1 MSRSG
6 ADSGSAERGDGRGR
20 GRGDGRGD
28 ERGDGQGWHF
38 TVELWKWQGN
48 AAWHF
53 VTLPF
58 AVTDEIDELTHG
70 RTNGFGSVRVKA
82 TVGRTTWVTSVFP
95 DKGRE
100 SFILPVKAAVRKAEG
115 LAAGSPVTVHLQLE

>member
-6 ADSGSAERGDGRGR
+6 SADHRASKH
-20 GRGDGRGD
+20 
-28 ERGDGQGWHF
+28 GWDF

-58 AVTDEIDELTHG
+58 AVTDEIDDLTHG
-70 RTNGFGSVRVKA
+70 RTNGFGSVRVKV
-82 TVGRTTWVTSVFP
+82 TVGGTTWATSVFP

-100 SFILPVKAAVRKAEG
+100 SFILPVKASVRKAEA
-115 LAAGSPVTVHLQLE
+115 LVAGGPVAVHIELE